1 MVAAAKFQPINE
13 LNRHN
18 QLVFLRDPRSWE
30 GGGWVEQW
38 KVQIGQSMSAF
49 GDGDTHLTIK
59 LPLISPHI
67 GKTHEVFF
75 LIKS

>member
-13 LNRHN
+13 FNRHN

-30 GGGWVEQW
+30 GVGRVEQW

-67 GKTHEVFF
+67 GKNTRGVF
-75 LIKS
+75 LD